1 MKAKRI
7 LFFLLLTV
15 GALILTACAE
25 KPPEYYTVT
34 FNSEGGGDYQSRVVK
49 SGELIAE
56 PQLPARSG
64 YTFLGWYSGDAEW
77 NFETDTVTG
86 DVTLTAQWKR
96 ITYTVTF
103 DSDGGSSV
111 ESQTVPSGDYAS
123 EPTAPTKQNHRFI
136 GWYYDDAEWNFEA
149 YRVTDYLT
157 LTAKWEP
164 YATYTVAFDTDGGSY
179 VEPQYITEGDKCTE
193 PQVPTKKN
201 SEFLG
206 WYLNGTKYDFGSAV
220 TGNITLTAKWETV
233 PTFTVLFESNG
244 GSQVAAQ
251 YIIQNGLATK
261 PSAPSHDRLA
271 KFVGWFYGDD
281 EWNFDTPITKD
292 IKLVAKWINV
302 YTVTFDTDG
311 AGTLD
316 KIYVDDG
323 DKIPKQKA
331 LAKENCEFSGWY
343 FNGTEWNF
351 DNAVTS
357 DMTLKAKWISKPT
370 YTVTFDLAG
379 GLGTENAQYIIEGKK
394 ITEPQ
399 SPTKT
404 DNKFLGWYLGD
415 EKWDFNADT
424 VTDNITLTARWKNI
438 KFTVTFDFD
447 GGYVTAATQY
457 VLEGNKVAK
466 PQAPTKT
473 EHRFLGWY
481 LGDEEWN
488 FDENTVTH
496 DVTLKAKWQ
505 RQVTVTFKVG
515 DTVYD
520 TRTVDAGSVI
530 QTGPAEPTTDIED
543 YIFNGWVDADGRKW
557 DFGSDTVTEN
567 ITLTAKFDEYIV
579 VSFITGR
586 GEGITE
592 ISYQIKVVKG
602 CTIPKQETPYSPTEN
617 GRNYLFSGWYLL
629 GSDIEIKDL
638 ESYVVTKPITL
649 KARYSLLSTIVPLQ
663 KSEADEEEN

>member
-25 KPPEYYTVT
+25 KPSEYYTVT
-34 FNSEGGGDYQSRVVK
+34 FNSEGGGDYQSRAVR

-64 YTFLGWYSGDAEW
+64 YTFLGWYFGDAEW
-77 NFETDTVTG
+77 NFESDTVAG
-86 DVTLTAQWKR
+86 DMTLTAHWKR

-103 DSDGGSSV
+103 DSNGGSSV
-111 ESQTVPSGDYAS
+111 ECQTVPSGDYAS

-136 GWYYDDAEWNFEA
+136 GWYFGDAEWNFEA
-149 YRVTDYLT
+149 YRVTDYIT

-179 VEPQYITEGDKCTE
+179 VEPQYVTEGDRCTE

-206 WYLNGTKYDFGSAV
+206 WYLNGTKYDFASAV
-220 TGNITLTAKWETV
+220 NGNVTLTAKWETV

-261 PSAPSHDRLA
+261 PATPSHDGLA

-292 IKLVAKWINV
+292 IKLVAKWTKV
-302 YTVTFDTDG
+302 YVIGFNTDCDE
-311 AGTLD
+311 ALD
-316 KIYVDDG
+316 RIYVDEG

-331 LAKENCEFSGWY
+331 LTKENYDFDGWY
-343 FNGTEWNF
+343 FNGEKWDF
-351 DNAVTS
+351 DSTVSS
-357 DMTLKAKWISKPT
+357 DMTLTAKWNKKPT
-370 YTVTFDLAG
+370 Y
-379 GLGTENAQYIIEGKK
+379 E
-394 ITEPQ
+394 
-399 SPTKT
+399 
-404 DNKFLGWYLGD
+404 
-415 EKWDFNADT
+415 
-424 VTDNITLTARWKNI
+424 
-438 KFTVTFDFD
+438 VTFDFD
-447 GGYVTAATQY
+447 GGYVTSGKQY
-457 VLEGNKVAK
+457 VITGGKITE
-466 PQAPTKT
+466 PTSPSKT
-473 EHRFLGWY
+473 SHRFLGWY
-481 LGDEEWN
+481 LGDEEWDFN
-488 FDENTVTH
+488 KNTVTQN
-496 DVTLKAKWQ
+496 VTLKAKWQ
-505 RQVTVTFKVG
+505 RQATVTFKVG
-515 DTVYD
+515 DAVYD

-530 QTGPAEPTTDIED
+530 QTKPAEPTPDVED
-543 YIFNGWVDADGRKW
+543 CIFYGWVDADGRKW
-557 DFGSDTVTEN
+557 DFDVDTVTEN

-586 GEGITE
+586 GEDITE

-602 CTIPKQETPYSPTEN
+602 CTIPKQEAPYAPTEN
-617 GRNYLFSGWYLL
+617 GKNYTFIGWYLL

-638 ESYVVTKPITL
+638 ESYVVTEPITL
-649 KARYSLLSTIVPLQ
+649 KAKYSLLLPFVPLQ
-663 KSEADEEEN
+663 KAETEE